1 MIDENLGYRIG
12 YGETKP
18 QIGYGKA
25 QVAPNTM
32 AEGIQQGI
40 QNFDIWQQRADAD
53 KKAAAKL
60 KREQEKS
67 FKETLAEL
75 DPTNLYTSPYLKKGW
90 DGIVSDSVEAINS
103 LDFSTDPYTATAK
116 AKAIINSVKTKRKVF
131 DSAQEAW
138 DSARDA
144 DLTKTFRT
152 PQFDAIISGEEVDI
166 DGFESDSDFVKAS
179 LNASVLDPR
188 VDFNEVPKKVEQQA
202 KLILM
207 DKDSERYNVSTIG
220 DMDVYRAVSE
230 LDDSEKEIIRR
241 NLQST
246 YGGAWVRQAPR
257 LGLQGDLETFNNQFI
272 EPFFVKKTSEKT
284 YKKDGEDND
293 RGDDKDD
300 IEVSY
305 DKIYTAKTYTGDPK
319 SGYEESGEINWAA
332 TEAVSL
338 GSGLQKKRPKGDW
351 KNNITFVGNKRL
363 LDGEKIGDI
372 IQPIDLIKTDKS
384 DPNLKDAPEKAIYAK
399 VSVVDDGGNVLE
411 YRDALLP
418 IDGLE
423 SFLKRNYK
431 KEYEAFIGNDKEVGK
446 QEVKEVTSQEEY
458 EALPDGA
465 EYIWN
470 GQKLVKGK

>member
-284 YKKDGEDND
+284 YKKDKEDGFRRHGDGWTNDRYNFRYAPSVKTEGKPEREAQSDKLKSVEDRQKVRDYSREEIYITPKSSGDLRYITVTDSSGADVSVFPSKWYRDESGDWVMIGRMAEKGLMDFEPSDKSVEVPMTESNKNKVETKYQFKFDDIASVGDGAKKSEYTESQSKAISAFGEDKFNALSD
-293 RGDDKDD
+293 
-300 IEVSY
+300 
-305 DKIYTAKTYTGDPK
+305 
-319 SGYEESGEINWAA
+319 ES
-332 TEAVSL
+332 
-338 GSGLQKKRPKGDW
+338 
-351 KNNITFVGNKRL
+351 KNKFL
-363 LDGEKIGDI
+363 EKF
-372 IQPIDLIKTDKS
+372 K
-384 DPNLKDAPEKAIYAK
+384 
-399 VSVVDDGGNVLE
+399 
-411 YRDALLP
+411 
-418 IDGLE
+418 
-423 SFLKRNYK
+423 
-431 KEYEAFIGNDKEVGK
+431 
-446 QEVKEVTSQEEY
+446 
-458 EALPDGA
+458 
-465 EYIWN
+465 
-470 GQKLVKGK
+470 